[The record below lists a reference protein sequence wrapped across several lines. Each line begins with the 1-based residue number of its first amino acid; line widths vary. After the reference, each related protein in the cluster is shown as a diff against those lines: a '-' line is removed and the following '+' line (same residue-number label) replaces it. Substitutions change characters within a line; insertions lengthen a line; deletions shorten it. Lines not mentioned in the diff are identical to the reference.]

1 MCVQFFK
8 LFLFLIFTK
17 LKQIFFN
24 SIGTIFFHTSCVFF
38 FFFSFFFM
46 CASIIII
53 VVYTL

>member
-24 SIGTIFFHTSCVFF
+24 SIGTIFFILLVLLFF
-38 FFFSFFFM
+38 FFFFFL
-46 CASIIII
+46 CVQVS
-53 VVYTL
+53 LL